1 MLTSLFSRSGIL
13 GMLYALPGILIALSF
28 HEFAHA
34 YAANRLGDP
43 TARNLGRMTINPLA
57 HIDLWGFIMLLLV
70 RFGWAKPVPINPR
83 NFKHPRR
90 DELIVSLAG
99 VVTNFLLAFVTMF
112 LYDIIVIIAGGAQ
125 FINEALNSIIF
136 SFFYINLGLFVFNL
150 LPIPPLDGFHVA
162 QCLFMRK
169 LGTRPFEFLERY
181 GFLLLI
187 VLLMSGVL
195 TWVLSYAVSG
205 IFSGMTAVLDL
216 LFSAI
221 GVI

>member
-1 MLTSLFSRSGIL
+1 MLTNLFSGTSIL
-13 GMLYALPGILIALSF
+13 EMLYRIPAILVALSF

-34 YAANRLGDP
+34 YAAYRLGDP

-57 HIDLWGFIMLLLV
+57 HIDLWGFLMLLLV

-83 NFKHPRR
+83 NFKKPRR
-90 DELIVSLAG
+90 DEIIVSLAG
-99 VVTNFLLAFVTMF
+99 VVMNFLLAFVSMF
-112 LYDIIVIIAGGAQ
+112 LFYLILGG
-125 FINEALNSIIF
+125 FKYYNEALNSIIY
-136 SFFYINLGLFVFNL
+136 SFFYINLALFVFNL

-181 GFLLLI
+181 GFIILI
-187 VLLMSGVL
+187 VLLMSGAL
-195 TWVLSYAVSG
+195 TRILSYAVTG
-205 IFSGMTAVLDL
+205 IMAGMTTVLDI
-216 LFSAI
+216 LFTAL